1 MFPSP
6 EVRAAELDGL
16 KEVEWRCDVLKD
28 AGYEWEDAKM
38 IARRRDVDLH
48 WAVRLARQG
57 CPSLTAR
64 RIVL

>member
-38 IARRRDVDLH
+38 IARRRSVDLH
-48 WAVRLARQG
+48 KAVELKRRG
-57 CPSLTAR
+57 CNSFVAR
-64 RIVL
+64 RILL